1 MEVTKVE
8 RKYRLTHHDLVKYQ
22 VMTEFV
28 FFRKEQLSDAD
39 VDLLTLL
46 ALTGPVELTKFC
58 SIVVKQS
65 STNLE
70 PEEFAV
76 KSQNIRNKISKLE
89 KRGFIKKSDSYKK
102 TIEIQST
109 VKIQKTGNI
118 LLDYKFLAVE
128 SSKA

>member
-1 MEVTKVE
+1 MDVIKVE

-28 FFRKEQLSDAD
+28 FFRKEALSDTD
-39 VDLLTLL
+39 IDLLTLL
-46 ALTGPVELTKFC
+46 AIVGPMELTKFC
-58 SIVVKQS
+58 SIAVKQTS
-65 STNLE
+65 PNLE

-89 KRGFIKKSDSYKK
+89 KRGLIKKSDSYKK
-102 TIEIQST
+102 TIEIKSDIN
-109 VKIQKTGNI
+109 IQRKGNI

-128 SSKA
+128 ANKA

>member
-65 STNLE
+65 SE
-70 PEEFAV
+70 
-76 KSQNIRNKISKLE
+76 KI
-89 KRGFIKKSDSYKK
+89 
-102 TIEIQST
+102 
-109 VKIQKTGNI
+109 
-118 LLDYKFLAVE
+118 FLAQGKKNIGVADILQRDSSIVE
-128 SSKA
+128 FSIGGV

>member
-58 SIVVKQS
+58 SLVVKETS
-65 STNLE
+65 PKLE
-70 PEEFAV
+70 PEDFAV

-128 SSKA
+128 PSKA

>member
-28 FFRKEQLSDAD
+28 FFRKEVLSDAD
-39 VDLLTLL
+39 IDLLTLL

-65 STNLE
+65 STNIE
-70 PEEFAV
+70 PEDFAV

-109 VKIQKTGNI
+109 VTIQKNGNI

-128 SSKA
+128 PSKA

>member
-65 STNLE
+65 SENIE
-70 PEEFAV
+70 PEDFAV

-109 VKIQKTGNI
+109 VNIQKTGNI

-128 SSKA
+128 PSKA